1 MPLKVVLAIDRD
13 DDLGRKANIESPV
26 IGREENLNAAI
37 ALASA
42 DPEDSDINTIF
53 GALKIYDD
61 LKKKGEDVEIVTIC
75 GNESVG
81 IFSDTKIANQLDEI
95 KNRLRAESVVVV
107 TDGSE
112 DEVVMP
118 IISSRFK
125 IDAVKRIV
133 VKQSKTIESTYF
145 MIKRMLNDPKIAR
158 ITLAPLGII
167 LLVYSIFLILRI
179 SEMGSGAIIFFI
191 GLYLILK
198 AYGLESAIE
207 EFFGTL
213 KKSLLEG
220 RLSFIT
226 YITAAMLFV
235 IGAVQG
241 FNSMWKVYTQPVSP
255 GILILAISFVY
266 GAIWWSVGAGV
277 SAVVGK
283 LLDLLIEGKSFRK
296 YLVVPFL
303 LIAGALVLWGTSIFI
318 LSNYSST
325 REVFNISPDSAFEYL
340 LMSIVGAILIS
351 VIIIYP
357 LTRRK

>member
-13 DDLGRKANIESPV
+13 DDLGRKANIDSPV

-37 ALASA
+37 ALAAA

-61 LKKKGEDVEIVTIC
+61 LKRKGEDVEIVTIC

-81 IFSDTKIANQLDEI
+81 LFSDTEIANQLDEI
-95 KNRLRAESVVVV
+95 KRKLGAESVVVV

-125 IDAVKRIV
+125 IDAVRRIV

-191 GLYLILK
+191 GFYLVLK

-207 EFFGTL
+207 EFFATL

-226 YITAAMLFV
+226 YVTAVMLFV
-235 IGAVQG
+235 IGAIQG
-241 FNSMWKVYTQPVSP
+241 FNAMWKVYTQPVSP
-255 GILILAISFVY
+255 GVLILIISFIY
-266 GAIWWSVGAGV
+266 GAVWWSVGAGI
-277 SAVVGK
+277 SAVFGK
-283 LLDLLIEGKSFRK
+283 VLDLLIEGKNFK
-296 YLVVPFL
+296 KHLVVPFL
-303 LIAGALVLWGTSIFI
+303 LVSGALVLWGTSIFI

-325 REVFNISPDSAFEYL
+325 REVFKISPDSAFEYL
-340 LMSIVGAILIS
+340 LLSMAGAILIA
-351 VIIIYP
+351 VVFIYP
-357 LTRRK
+357 LTRRG